1 MSWIHYLLCLEHIG
15 PPRAAPKKLPK
26 SEQPL
31 FEVPELTFEPLGR
44 PLARFGRVW
53 VDLGTPLGGV
63 RELSFRAD
71 FDQNSQILVQGVQT
85 SPQAS
90 KMSPWGLQNDRN
102 EPLGPPK
109 LPKIDL
115 PN

>member
-63 RELSFRAD
+63 RELSFRID

-90 KMSPWGLQNDRN
+90 KMSPRGLQNDRN
-102 EPLGPPK
+102 EPP
-109 LPKIDL
+109 
-115 PN
+115 

>member
-63 RELSFRAD
+63 REVSVRAI
-71 FDQNSQILVQGVQT
+71 FDKNSQIWAQGVQM

-90 KMSPWGLQNDRN
+90 KMRPRGLKMTEN

-109 LPKIDL
+109 
-115 PN
+115 